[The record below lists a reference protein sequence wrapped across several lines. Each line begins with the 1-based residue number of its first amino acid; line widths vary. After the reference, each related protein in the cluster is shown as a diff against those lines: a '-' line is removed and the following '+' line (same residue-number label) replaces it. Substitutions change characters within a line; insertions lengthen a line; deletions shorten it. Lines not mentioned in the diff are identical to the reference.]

1 MGFLAGLVN
10 TVKNEAEK
18 IFTSITQSDN
28 KVNKT
33 PSNFIAPIGADNPL
47 AINSLLDV
55 ATNQAALKYR
65 YGKDYQTRLAPGT
78 RTKAL
83 MDYVN
88 ESYLQPVVQGKFK
101 QAGKNALLAA
111 GETVDVFDNIGKAVL
126 TPMINRASD
135 MTSYEDAEYAL
146 QQINQGNYN
155 TSSKGTVVQDQNG
168 KFHTYDAKDV
178 DILGTIVNGGR
189 RVNPYNLT
197 MSERVKSAVGLGDY
211 GRINYN
217 YATGSTIGNMLCEVA
232 LSPSNWVTM
241 GATAAEKTVASKV
254 VEATR
259 VIDTTGLDDITTKTL
274 QKIALDISTQDD
286 IRTGLVREAMNIYK
300 AKSVKVHSEQAQQIM
315 SVLAKAAG
323 KGDQFA
329 IDDLGTA
336 MTYVLASRGYV
347 NAGNAVNIASVLNKA
362 INNNVNQ
369 MSVTVMKSLDALDQA
384 ANNIP
389 LDITG
394 IRPAAV
400 LINKGFNKTKSLAN
414 WIMNQYSNGLDAYST
429 DLVKGLSPVNY
440 GDADAIIDQ
449 ITETVKGATGEDGVG
464 IRSIIKAAY
473 VKPKCE
479 EDITE
484 VTKLLSKDLKSIQDV
499 ASSQFDIGEYFM
511 KKYGVSLDKMQE
523 LSHNH
528 LLEDATETNSRYY
541 QFLSDIQAY
550 FVSNAEELTRANI
563 SSQMREVRNIASNIM
578 TQLQDPGTEIFNDVI
593 NLQRAVRG
601 TTPYDVTQIMQHFN
615 AAINKVAIK
624 SDALDPSQFTSI
636 EAYHKAIDNSLFVLV
651 ANYHTAV
658 NNLVNKFIETAKV
671 SDSPKLLPAF
681 IKDYSEIAKAFST
694 QMSKQTKLLYG
705 VKQLNNFVSNVAPL
719 ADKAAI
725 QGEVTTIL
733 SQCNVRVM
741 SNTALDISEVTT
753 EDLNKVFNFDTAL
766 IVYQPKFRSV
776 VEELKTFSDELGLTS
791 SDLVRNKLSGLD
803 PDMYSNL
810 DSLVQAIDT
819 LSDPEYFYENY
830 AECYS
835 ALYESLA
842 QFADA
847 ARHSEITLGG
857 GVAARALSSTMDTA
871 EAKELTSIRERLYNL
886 AAELKDKHVPVSEAR
901 NIEIIAERQKLLPR
915 ENKLLQI
922 VAQQDVERRQIAR
935 AAAVFAEKTGAD
947 TVAHSASSF
956 ADKLL
961 AKLDKFSPE
970 NYKYEV
976 DKIDTTKN
984 TITLKIEQFQ
994 SFMRGLASDEANNI
1008 FQAYEPG
1015 AAFRNVLDNIL
1026 ADSTLPSQIHNTAN
1040 ELIQYAK
1047 ERSANLDFVR
1057 NIQQADIPDV
1067 VKTAILQST
1076 QKYYYASP
1084 KDFME
1089 SMDYFIKRISN
1100 DVDLYVNGR
1109 DNPVSLALDNF
1120 YQHNK
1125 EAVNKLRV
1133 KAGLEPLDAVQTHT
1147 ALDDDTISLV
1157 LTESLIDQDIKDSHK
1172 IIQLDSETNGA
1183 TSGFRSTQFHQI
1195 ALVSRKTP
1203 GSDELITHQYTIGT
1217 EYLTP
1222 KDMPTAGY
1230 LQKLYPTV
1238 PFEERAAKYIAEH
1251 TDPAGPSERD
1261 MLIKVL
1267 NALTQ
1272 ECTDYYNPLT
1282 RQYDVILAG
1291 HNISGFDFSK
1301 LQNQI
1306 KLYKITSDEVLDLH
1320 ILDKLKNNVFDTL
1333 KESQKVNGFY
1343 SLKNDASAYTT
1354 LDKYLRQYADQM
1366 QDTGAGAIFSTFS
1379 TARLRHMTDN
1389 LKEIADAIA
1398 PNATHAKVQ
1407 RNGVALTREQM
1418 EVLQSIHDQQDNIK
1432 AMLVDLKET
1441 WRVNKKLKHTPI
1453 VLEDVFYKLD
1463 SMPVSVKQKLFQLY
1477 RSTGLSEQEALTR
1490 LEATNP
1496 TNLLHLIDR
1505 SDMYGWKYQVDNHKM
1520 INYFDMAKITADDK
1534 LSYSARV
1541 GMTKFSAMLDGFAD
1555 HARSFD
1561 LTVTDYQKIH
1571 DITRSMVLK
1580 EPEFADLAPYFRQD
1594 MLTGN
1599 QELAFFNYCINKL
1612 FSHDHIIRSNGVTGD
1627 VIKVVPAA
1635 DRILDYDIT
1644 PELQAYL
1651 QTKGDPIKTYIQKWV
1666 ESDFSGVLPAY
1677 QKYSGIMK
1685 GLTSHQVDLEAT
1697 SRAFGKADLISS
1709 ATQARLEAVTPAMRM
1724 AKNITETLTDP
1735 AVSQDAE
1742 EIFYAFTTAHA
1753 ERRINGI
1760 AKHFSELAPDDMA
1773 QWLASSGSFVMLPR
1787 GYISKD
1793 LAPEFLEKNIV
1804 AEPFGSWTVV
1814 YLNKNSGYLPQSVDI
1829 GNGAMRTRF
1838 SFNGQSAD
1846 RYTWAPSGDVES
1858 ATLRSKGFDVD
1869 SVNNTAHALQYMSAG
1884 AANAS
1889 TLDMID
1895 NSTFMGVYDALPDS
1909 IKQNMVP
1916 RQMLDTNVIWEG
1928 NNFNHTVLAPY
1939 GARKELLPY
1948 ASSDYCHSLVQATVN
1963 SSKSHNAALTYV
1975 QAMLSDTSR
1984 LGKTALDTAIRQD
1997 PEEAIRYF
2005 SDHPEY
2011 TLCSLVPA
2019 KNAHGVEIRKFESAN
2034 ILQALDGDAHILPTY
2049 TYDKLYK
2056 VINGNQYSDGA
2067 MNAWRKFVSM
2077 YKIGYLAN
2085 PGTWGRNS
2093 MDAFMKTLASTDA
2106 NVVSLGK
2113 EWTYAIKECADYD
2126 KIMEL
2131 LIKTKPEDMTL
2142 AKWLEN
2148 KSAKDL
2154 FAANNFN
2161 IDYNRFNLLYR
2172 YMQESAAG
2180 GEIKCLTDY
2189 TAAQRLDY
2197 LRKLNN
2203 KGFLAADV
2211 VREAERSKNMDNIVA
2226 LGLGGMN
2233 YTERIARMAQFNY
2246 ITKRG
2251 GTFVDAMQSIT
2262 KTQFNYDNKSKFEQT
2277 VELVLPFFTFANR
2290 NLTYWMDQFE
2300 VNPQFIK
2307 HLSDVLFPLWDLD
2320 QYDSTE
2326 LDENSSLQRN
2336 VLSGNIPLDGTD
2348 YFLSTNLSVMDTL
2361 NWLTDPINHTKEQVF
2376 APVQALMNVVLQ
2388 NVADDSYHQGSEAV
2402 SNWIQETF
2410 GSKPTMQQLQDKYG
2424 EWTEEYLRLTNARVS
2439 SEDTAVML
2447 KQQFFKWQLLPVIG
2461 TQIQRLENTGLYYND
2476 NALTALGYASGIIS
2490 KAMRYDESE
2499 TLNKREKLRY
2509 RISSLLQ
2516 DSAGLTQSWDKVCQK
2531 YNINPDASLYSLDYT
2546 TLKRLWDELS
2556 EGYKPVN
2563 SRLYELLQSD
2573 DDSSWMYTRLKN
2585 ALGYQ
2590 GVTMKDIPQDA
2601 KLLIE
2606 QAMKDPTD
2614 ITATVLPV
2622 LQDGSTMTYMW
2633 NALKRQYGA
2642 SGKAFTDIPMQTL
2655 DKMYSD
2661 LAESA
2666 MAYGD
2671 IVTTLQN
2678 SPSSRYT
2685 YSIVK
2690 KRLGYASLKLGQLPC
2705 DALKAI
2711 QYAIHNHRISVP
2723 VSSFSR
2729 SSGAAGTTARAR
2741 RRTSYTKHS
2750 VVITYEQAK
2759 AVNKNYDTWYANR
2772 MRHQIY
2778 KNQYTANYNALG
2790 VSNRIKAAVNNKIS
2804 PIEMKYRLKDMYY
2817 YFKY

>member
-10 TVKNEAEK
+10 TVEDEAEK
-18 IFTSITQSDN
+18 IFTSITQSDK
-28 KVNKT
+28 KVNTT
-33 PSNFIAPIGADNPL
+33 PSNFIAPTGTDNPL
-47 AINSLLDV
+47 AINSVLD
-55 ATNQAALKYR
+55 AAMNEAALRYR
-65 YGKDYQTRLAPGT
+65 YGKDYQTNLAPGT
-78 RTKAL
+78 RAKAL
-83 MDYVN
+83 VEHLNDA
-88 ESYLQPVVQGKFK
+88 YLQPVLQGKFK
-101 QAGKNALLAA
+101 QAGVNALTGVSEDL
-111 GETVDVFDNIGKAVL
+111 DVFDNVAKAVM
-126 TPMINRASD
+126 TPIINRASD
-135 MTSYEDAEYAL
+135 ATSYEDAEYAL

-155 TSSKGTVVQDQNG
+155 TSAKGTVVQDQTG

-178 DILGTIVNGGR
+178 DILKTIVNGGR
-189 RVNPYNLT
+189 HVNPYQLT
-197 MSERVKSAVGLGDY
+197 MSERVKAAVGLGDY

-217 YATGSTIGNMLCEVA
+217 YATGSTIGNMLCEVV

-241 GATAAEKTVASKV
+241 GATGAEKQVAAKV
-254 VEATR
+254 VEATKN
-259 VIDTTGLDDITTKTL
+259 IDMTGLDDITTKTL

-286 IRTGLVREAMNIYK
+286 MRTGLVHEAMDIFK
-300 AKSVKVHSEQAQQIM
+300 AKSVKVHSTQAQQIM

-347 NAGNAVNIASVLNKA
+347 NAGNAVNIASTLNKA

-369 MSVTVMKSLDALDQA
+369 MSVTIMKSLDALDQA

-394 IRPAAV
+394 IRPAAI
-400 LINKGFNKTKSLAN
+400 LINKGFKKTKSLAN
-414 WIMNQYSNGLDAYST
+414 WITNQYSNGLDAYST
-429 DLVKGLSPVNY
+429 DLLKGLSPINY
-440 GDADAIIDQ
+440 DEADKIIDQ
-449 ITETVKGATGEDGVG
+449 ITDTVKGATGEDGVG
-464 IRSIIKAAY
+464 IRAILKEAY
-473 VKPKCE
+473 IKPKCE
-479 EDITE
+479 EDISE
-484 VTKLLSKDLKSIQDV
+484 VTKLLSKDFKSVQDLARV
-499 ASSQFDIGEYFM
+499 QFDVGEYLT
-511 KKYGVSLDKMQE
+511 KKYGASLEELQE
-523 LSHNH
+523 IAHNN
-528 LLEDATETNSRYY
+528 LLKDATETNSRYY
-541 QFLSDIQAY
+541 QFLSDVQTY
-550 FVSNAEELTRANI
+550 FAANATELARADV
-563 SSQMREVRNIASNIM
+563 SSQMHAVRQTASGISE
-578 TQLQDPGTEIFNDVI
+578 QLQDAGTEIANDI
-593 NLQRAVRG
+593 NTLKYAVQHG
-601 TTPYDVTQIMQHFN
+601 DEFDLNTITQHFN
-615 AAINKVAIK
+615 EAVNKVVIEN
-624 SDALDPSQFTSI
+624 DNLDP
-636 EAYHKAIDNSLFVLV
+636 ALFAVV
-651 ANYHTAV
+651 GNYHNAV
-658 NNLVNKFIETAKV
+658 DSLVSNFIDKCETATV
-671 SDSPKLLPAF
+671 SESAKLLPAF
-681 IKDYSEIAKAFST
+681 IKGYSDIASAFSN
-694 QMSKQTKLLYG
+694 QMRKQTSLLYG
-705 VKQLNNFVSNVAPL
+705 VKELNNFVSSVAPL
-719 ADKAAI
+719 VDKAAI
-725 QGEVTTIL
+725 NQDAMQTLSELGVKIL
-733 SQCNVRVM
+733 DRNIIEGY
-741 SNTALDISEVTT
+741 SNFSKALDFEALEKEVVQFTPA
-753 EDLNKVFNFDTAL
+753 F
-766 IVYQPKFRSV
+766 QSV
-776 VEELKTFSDELGLTS
+776 VDDIKNLLPELGLES
-791 SDLVRNKLSGLD
+791 SDLVRNQLKDLEPIVTRIVRNKGFEKEQFRSVNLDVLSQAIAALDDPEEFITYYEDYYNALYSGL
-803 PDMYSNL
+803 SQL
-810 DSLVQAIDT
+810 
-819 LSDPEYFYENY
+819 
-830 AECYS
+830 AES
-835 ALYESLA
+835 
-842 QFADA
+842 
-847 ARHSEITLGG
+847 ARHSDLTIGG
-857 GVAARALSSTMDTA
+857 NVTARILESANSTE
-871 EAKELTSIRERLYNL
+871 EAKELTSIRERLYDL
-886 AAELKDKHVPVSEAR
+886 SAELKDKTVQVSEIR
-901 NIEIIAERQKLLPR
+901 KIEIAAEQQKLLPR
-915 ENKLLQI
+915 EHALLLT
-922 VAQQDVERRQIAR
+922 VAEQDQARRATMR
-935 AAAVFAEKTGAD
+935 AAKDFSNEDLSKGQRASIAIEKILGKLDTFAPE
-947 TVAHSASSF
+947 VAHYAQDN
-956 ADKLL
+956 AL
-961 AKLDKFSPE
+961 
-970 NYKYEV
+970 
-976 DKIDTTKN
+976 ITKN
-984 TITLKIEQFQ
+984 TITMKIEQFQ
-994 SFMRGLASDEANNI
+994 AFMRGLASDEANAV
-1008 FQAYEPG
+1008 FQAYESG
-1015 AAFRNVLDNIL
+1015 APFKNVLDNIV

-1040 ELIQYAK
+1040 ELLQYAK
-1047 ERSANLDFVR
+1047 ERSANLDFVK
-1057 NIQQADIPDV
+1057 NIKQADIPES
-1067 VKTAILQST
+1067 VKTAILQSA

-1089 SMDYFIKRISN
+1089 SMDYFIKRISD
-1100 DVDLYVNGR
+1100 DVDMFVNSR
-1109 DNPVSLALDNF
+1109 DNPVTLTLDNF

-1125 EAVNKLRV
+1125 EAVNELRV
-1133 KAGLEPLDAVQTHT
+1133 KAGLEPLDSIQTHT
-1147 ALDDDTISLV
+1147 ALDDDTINLI
-1157 LTESLIDQDIKDSHK
+1157 LTESLIDQDVQDKFK
-1172 IIQLDSETNGA
+1172 IIQLDSETNGVTA
-1183 TSGFRSTQFHQI
+1183 GYRSTSFHQL
-1195 ALVSRKTP
+1195 ATVSRKTP
-1203 GSDELITHQYTIGT
+1203 SSDELVMHQYTIGT
-1217 EYLTP
+1217 KFLAQ
-1222 KDMPTAGY
+1222 KDLPTAFY
-1230 LQKLYPTV
+1230 LQKLYPDV
-1238 PFEERAAKYIAEH
+1238 PFEERASKYIAER
-1251 TDPAGPSERD
+1251 TDPNGLAERD
-1261 MLIKVL
+1261 MLIALL
-1267 NALTQ
+1267 NDITKQCA
-1272 ECTDYYNPLT
+1272 DHYNPMT
-1282 RQYDVILAG
+1282 RRYNVILAG
-1291 HNISGFDFSK
+1291 NNISGFDTKK

-1306 KLYKITSDEVLDLH
+1306 KLYDIKSDEVLDLH
-1320 ILDKLKNNVFDTL
+1320 ILDKVDIFDTL
-1333 KESQKVNGFY
+1333 TASRKVNGFY
-1343 SLKNDASAYTT
+1343 SIKDDATAYSI
-1354 LDKYLRQYADQM
+1354 LDKHLRQYAEQM
-1366 QDTGAGAIFSTFS
+1366 SKTDAGHVFSTFS
-1379 TARLRHMTDN
+1379 AARLRMMNDDLT
-1389 LKEIADAIA
+1389 AIA
-1398 PNATHAKVQ
+1398 GAVLPNAKRAKAQ
-1407 RNGVALTREQM
+1407 RGVASLTKDQM

-1432 AMLVDLKET
+1432 AMLEDLRST
-1441 WRVNKKLKHTPI
+1441 WQINQKLKRTPI
-1453 VLEDVFYKLD
+1453 VLEDVFYRYD
-1463 SMPVSVKQKLFQLY
+1463 AMPDTIKERLLQLY
-1477 RSTGLSEQEALTR
+1477 KAQGMSEAEAMTR

-1496 TNLLHLIDR
+1496 TNLLKLIDR

-1555 HARSFD
+1555 RARSFD
-1561 LTVTDYQKIH
+1561 LTAADYEKIH
-1571 DITRSMVLK
+1571 DITRSMLLK

-1612 FSHDHIIRSNGVTGD
+1612 SSHDRIVRSKGAISD

-1635 DRILDYDIT
+1635 DRILDYDVT

-1677 QKYSGIMK
+1677 QKYSGIMQ

-1735 AVSQDAE
+1735 AASQDLE

-1773 QWLASSGSFVMLPR
+1773 QWLASSGSFVMLPQR
-1787 GYISKD
+1787 YISKD

-1814 YLNKNSGYLPQSVDI
+1814 YLNKNSGYLPQSVDV

-1838 SFNGQSAD
+1838 SFNGLTAE
-1846 RYTWAPSGDVES
+1846 RYAWAPSSDIES
-1858 ATLRSKGFDVD
+1858 AALRSKGFDVD
-1869 SVNNTAHALQYMSAG
+1869 SINDTAHALQYMSAG

-1909 IKQNMVP
+1909 IKKNMVP
-1916 RQMLDTNVIWEG
+1916 QQMLDTNVIWEG

-1939 GARKELLPY
+1939 AARKELLPY
-1948 ASSDYCHSLVQATVN
+1948 AASDYCHSLVQATVN

-1984 LGKTALDTAIRQD
+1984 LGKTALDAAIRQD

-2005 SDHPEY
+2005 SDRPEY
-2011 TLCSLVPA
+2011 TLCTLVPA

-2067 MNAWRKFVSM
+2067 MSAWRKFVSM

-2106 NVVSLGK
+2106 SVTALGK
-2113 EWTYAIKECADYD
+2113 EWAYAVKECADYD
-2126 KIMEL
+2126 RIMEL
-2131 LIKTKPEDMTL
+2131 LIKTKPADMTL

-2154 FAANNFN
+2154 FAANNFS

-2203 KGFLAADV
+2203 KGFLSPDV
-2211 VREAERSKNMDNIVA
+2211 VREAERAKSMDNIVA

-2251 GTFVDAMQSIT
+2251 GTFVDAIQSIT

-2326 LDENSSLQRN
+2326 LDENGSLQRN
-2336 VLSGNIPLDGTD
+2336 VLNGNIPLDGTD
-2348 YFLSTNLSVMDTL
+2348 YFLATNLSVMDTL

-2439 SEDTAVML
+2439 SEDTAAML

-2516 DSAGLTQSWDKVCQK
+2516 DSAGLTQSWDGVCQK

-2590 GVTMKDIPQDA
+2590 GVSMKDIPQDA

-2622 LQDGSTMTYMW
+2622 LQDGSTMTFMW
-2633 NALKRQYGA
+2633 KALKRQYGV
-2642 SGKAFTDIPMQTL
+2642 SGKAFTDIPTQTL

-2750 VVITYEQAK
+2750 VVIPYEQAK